1 MFTKS
6 RPTGSIAQRIQL
18 RTGVVSISTI
28 TTYTSGTA
36 TGTGTGTI
44 TITTSITDKGHC
56 G

>member
-6 RPTGSIAQRIQL
+6 RTARSMAQRNQL
-18 RTGVVSISTI
+18 RAGVVSISTI
-28 TTYTSGTA
+28 TTITIG

-44 TITTSITDKGHC
+44 TITSTTSEGRR